1 MVLILG
7 GAHDI
12 VATTAVDLKK
22 ALRHSLLLLESA
34 HAFFFHGLLLIL
46 TRVASRRLY
55 EVMLLQM
62 LSAFRAMGAV
72 RIVGEP
78 DAPQIGAEN

>member
-1 MVLILG
+1 MDVVAIEGLRSAHLEHYFLRLCAHFEALATMVLILG

-34 HAFFFHGLLLIL
+34 HAFFFHGLLLIVYYTILYLL
-46 TRVASRRLY
+46 T
-55 EVMLLQM
+55 
-62 LSAFRAMGAV
+62 
-72 RIVGEP
+72 
-78 DAPQIGAEN
+78 

>member
-62 LSAFRAMGAV
+62 LSAFMLACPSVASLFLPTIFGTF
-72 RIVGEP
+72 
-78 DAPQIGAEN
+78 

>member
-34 HAFFFHGLLLIL
+34 HAFFFLYYTIL
-46 TRVASRRLY
+46 TYLII
-55 EVMLLQM
+55 
-62 LSAFRAMGAV
+62 AV
-72 RIVGEP
+72 P
-78 DAPQIGAEN
+78 PPL